1 MRKID
6 DVIHKDEV
14 SSLDIVFELGRMG
27 GVVDVMSSSGD
38 NELLAAVSLNVE
50 SNLLVKLVCYSL
62 SISLVQKS
70 M

>member
-1 MRKID
+1 
-6 DVIHKDEV
+6 
-14 SSLDIVFELGRMG
+14 LDIVFELGRME

-38 NELLAAVSLNVE
+38 NELLVAVSLNVE

>member
-1 MRKID
+1 MKKID
-6 DVIHKDEV
+6 DVIQKDEV
-14 SSLDIVFELGRMG
+14 SSLDIVFELGRME
-27 GVVDVMSSSGD
+27 GVVDVMKSSGD
-38 NELLAAVSLNVE
+38 NELAAVSLNVE